1 MSTELVENIPQRI
14 REEISLLGL
23 SLAET
28 SRRAGENSPQRLK
41 DVLSGRQK
49 CPADLV
55 AKLASLGVD
64 IFYVLTGERS
74 SSSETQPLGLATEPD
89 PDLSPVKMYDI
100 EAAAGAGRSF
110 EGEPVK
116 TTLYFSTAELTEQ
129 GLNPAQVVGVKV
141 RGDSMLGTLD
151 DGDWV
156 LVDRSNRDPKQ
167 EGVFLLLVSGER
179 RIKRVQ
185 RLAGGA
191 LYLISDN
198 DHYQPE
204 MIKPQDM
211 HDVEIL
217 GRCEIRIGRVV

>member
-1 MSTELVENIPQRI
+1 MSSIGDRLREIRNQKGLNQADFGALAGVTKRTQMLYEGNERSPKADYLLALDTEGLDVTYILTGRRSAEPQAERVSDNAPVATASEPGPGLAAVKLYDVEGAAGDGRSL
-14 REEISLLGL
+14 EEERVEGMLYFPEAQLSALGL
-23 SLAET
+23 NAE
-28 SRRAGENSPQRLK
+28 Q
-41 DVLSGRQK
+41 
-49 CPADLV
+49 V
-55 AKLASLGVD
+55 A
-64 IFYVLTGERS
+64 
-74 SSSETQPLGLATEPD
+74 
-89 PDLSPVKMYDI
+89 
-100 EAAAGAGRSF
+100 
-110 EGEPVK
+110 
-116 TTLYFSTAELTEQ
+116 
-129 GLNPAQVVGVKV
+129 GVKV

-156 LVDRSNRDPKQ
+156 LVDRTNRDPRQ

-217 GRCEIRIGRVV
+217 GRCEIRIGRVS

>member
-1 MSTELVENIPQRI
+1 MGSIGDRL
-14 REEISLLGL
+14 RETRKLKGL
-23 SLAET
+23 NQADFGGLAGVTKRTQMLYEGNER
-28 SRRAGENSPQRLK
+28 SPRADYLAALHS
-41 DVLSGRQK
+41 SGI
-49 CPADLV
+49 DTH
-55 AKLASLGVD
+55 
-64 IFYVLTGERS
+64 YVLTGERS
-74 SSSETQPLGLATEPD
+74 ITFDSRPLGMPLSEPGL
-89 PDLSPVKMYDI
+89 DLVPVKMYDI

-110 EGEPVK
+110 EGEPVQTILQFPK
-116 TTLYFSTAELTEQ
+116 SELAEQ
-129 GLNPAQVVGVKV
+129 GLDPAQIVGVKV

-156 LVDRSNRDPKQ
+156 LVNRGNRDPKQ

-198 DHYQPE
+198 ELYQPE

-211 HDVEIL
+211 GDLEIL

>member
-1 MSTELVENIPQRI
+1 VDN
-14 REEISLLGL
+14 LG
-23 SLAET
+23 E
-28 SRRAGENSPQRLK
+28 RLK
-41 DVLSGRQK
+41 QERTRLGMSQEEFGAVGGVK
-49 CPADLV
+49 KV
-55 AKLASLGVD
+55 AQSNYETGKRFPDSQYLERLAAAGVD
-64 IFYVLTGERS
+64 IQFVVSGFRLDNPS
-74 SSSETQPLGLATEPD
+74 QPLEQPASEPG
-89 PDLSPVKMYDI
+89 PDLSPVLMYDI

-116 TTLYFSTAELTEQ
+116 TTLYFSTMELSEQ
-129 GLNPAQVVGVKV
+129 GLDPAQVVGIKV
-141 RGDSMLGTLD
+141 RGDSMDGTLS

-156 LVDRSNRDPKQ
+156 LVDRSNRDPRQ